1 MVTDIGEISSKPFR
15 LAKFFSFTS
24 LAVILVSTLV
34 LSWVISNY
42 TKDVL
47 LERSEGYAQ
56 LYAENLNHQVFQ
68 QFVLPTI
75 LRYGAIALR
84 YPRQFERLDAIVRN
98 STHGMNIES
107 ISIYDSKENVIS
119 YSTVAERVGAR
130 DVGGEEYRRA
140 LKGENNSVLISHG
153 NLLNLLPGSAPISCK
168 LITYIPFRQE
178 RALSQSTDVIMGV
191 IEIEQVLSG
200 DLEAIIRLQGMIIA
214 TSVLIMG
221 SLFAVLQFI
230 VARADRIIEER
241 AEERRRLEK
250 KLHHAERLATL
261 GKMITS
267 VSHEIKNPLGIV
279 KSTAEILEKRLK
291 SVAPGNEHLATI
303 VIEETGRLD
312 NVVREFLDFARP
324 QEPKKNLVVV
334 NKDLAKAVNF
344 MSAEFEKYGIRVEL
358 DLDESLDPVPL
369 DENLIYRVYLNVL
382 VNAVQAMSGGGVLT
396 VRSRREGK
404 KGVRIEFVDD
414 GIGIAEDKLPQ
425 IFTPFYTDKNRGTGL
440 GLAIVK
446 NIIDGHGGKVEVES
460 REGVGTTF
468 RLILP
473 GA

>member
-1 MVTDIGEISSKPFR
+1 MLTDRNNINLKPFR
-15 LAKFFSFTS
+15 LVKFFSFTS
-24 LAVILVSTLV
+24 LAVILASTLI

-47 LERSEGYAQ
+47 LERSEAYAQ
-56 LYAENLNHQVFQ
+56 VFAENLNHQVFQ
-68 QFVLPTI
+68 QFVLPTV

-84 YPRQFERLDAIVRN
+84 YPRQFERLDTIVRN
-98 STHGMNIES
+98 ITHGMNIES
-107 ISIYDSKENVIS
+107 VSIYDSKENIIS
-119 YSTVAERVGAR
+119 YSTVVERVGLR
-130 DVGGEEYRRA
+130 DVGGEGYRKA
-140 LKGENNSVLISHG
+140 LLGENNSVMISKG
-153 NLLNLLPGSAPISCK
+153 NLLHLLPGSGLISCK

-178 RALSQSTDVIMGV
+178 RALSLTTDVVMGV
-191 IEIEQVLSG
+191 IEVEQVLSG
-200 DLEAIIRLQGMIIA
+200 DLVAIIRLQGIIIV

-230 VARADRIIEER
+230 VARADRIIEAR
-241 AEERRRLEK
+241 ATERRRLEK

-324 QEPKKNLVVV
+324 QEPNLKLMVV
-334 NKDLAKAVNF
+334 NNGLAKAMRF
-344 MSAEFEKYGIRVEL
+344 MMPEFEKYKIKV
-358 DLDESLDPVPL
+358 DVNLDEAIDPVPL
-369 DENLIYRVYLNVL
+369 DDNLIYRAYLNIL
-382 VNAVQAMSGGGVLT
+382 VNSVQAMPDGGHMLVCTG
-396 VRSRREGK
+396 REGK
-404 KGVRIEFVDD
+404 RGVKIEFTDEGG
-414 GIGIAEDKLPQ
+414 GISEEKLQQ
-425 IFTPFYTDKNRGTGL
+425 IFTPFYTDKSRGTGL

-446 NIIDGHGGKVEVES
+446 NIIDSHNGQVEVES

>member
-1 MVTDIGEISSKPFR
+1 MVNEISEVNLKPFR
-15 LAKFFSFTS
+15 LVKFFSFTS
-24 LAVILVSTLV
+24 LAVILVSTLI

-47 LERSEGYAQ
+47 LERSEAYAQ
-56 LYAENLNHQVFQ
+56 VFAENLNHQVFQ
-68 QFVLPTI
+68 QFVLPTV

-84 YPRQFERLDAIVRN
+84 YPRQFDRLDTIVRN
-98 STHGMNIES
+98 TTHGMNIEAV
-107 ISIYDSKENVIS
+107 SIYDSKENVIS
-119 YSTVAERVGAR
+119 YSTVAERVGSR
-130 DVGGEEYRRA
+130 DVGGDEYRRA
-140 LKGENNSVLISHG
+140 LKGENNSLMISDST
-153 NLLNLLPGSAPISCK
+153 LLNLLPGSEPITCK
-168 LITYIPFRQE
+168 LITYVPFRQE

-191 IEIEQVLSG
+191 IEVEQVLSA
-200 DLEAIIRLQGMIIA
+200 DLEAIIRLQGIIIV

-241 AEERRRLEK
+241 AAERRRLEK
-250 KLHHAERLATL
+250 KLHHAERLANL

-303 VIEETGRLD
+303 VIEETCRLD
-312 NVVREFLDFARP
+312 NIVREFLDFSRP

-334 NKDLAKAVNF
+334 NKGLVKAIRF
-344 MSAEFEKYGIRVEL
+344 MAPEFEKYKIRV
-358 DLDESLDPVPL
+358 DMALDEALDPVPL
-369 DENLIYRVYLNVL
+369 DENLIYRAYLNIL
-382 VNAVQAMSGGGVLT
+382 VNSVQAMPEGGHLS
-396 VRSRREGK
+396 VRSTRAGK
-404 KGVRIEFVDD
+404 KGVQVEFVDD
-414 GIGIAEDKLPQ
+414 GVGISAEKMQQ
-425 IFTPFYTDKNRGTGL
+425 IFTPFYTDKSRGTGL

-446 NIIDGHGGKVEVES
+446 NIIDSHGGQVEVES

-473 GA
+473 GG